1 MANEKLVTLSD
12 PRSPAAEG
20 FRTLRTNL
28 IFSSVERA
36 LTTILV
42 TSPANADNKSAV
54 LANLAVTFAQAG
66 NKTII
71 VDADLR
77 KPMQH
82 TLWGVNN
89 ERGLT
94 TMLLD
99 DGALAN
105 PPLIETSVPN
115 LSLLP
120 SGALP
125 PIPADLFSS
134 QRMSE
139 VIGVLKAR
147 AAYIFFEAPPVLL
160 ATDAALLSARLDG
173 ALLVV
178 RAGAA
183 RRDHV
188 ARARQELQ
196 RVNARLL
203 GAVLTNASRED
214 AA

>member
-77 KPMQH
+77 KPIQH
-82 TLWGVNN
+82 TLWGVSN

-94 TMLLD
+94 TMLLE
-99 DGALAN
+99 DGALAS
-105 PPLIETSVPN
+105 PPLIETSVAN

-120 SGALP
+120 SGTLP

-147 AAYIFFEAPPVLL
+147 AAYILFEAPPVLS